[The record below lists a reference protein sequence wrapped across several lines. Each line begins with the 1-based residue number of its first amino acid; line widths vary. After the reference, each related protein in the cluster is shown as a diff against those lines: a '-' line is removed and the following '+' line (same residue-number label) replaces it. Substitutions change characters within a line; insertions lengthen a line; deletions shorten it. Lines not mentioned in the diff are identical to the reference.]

1 MTINSEE
8 GASLWTGD
16 INGNCK
22 VNIIDLILVAGSIPS
37 TPSSPDWN
45 PAADLNE
52 DARMTILDLIL
63 MAT

>member
-1 MTINSEE
+1 M
-8 GASLWTGD
+8 WTGD